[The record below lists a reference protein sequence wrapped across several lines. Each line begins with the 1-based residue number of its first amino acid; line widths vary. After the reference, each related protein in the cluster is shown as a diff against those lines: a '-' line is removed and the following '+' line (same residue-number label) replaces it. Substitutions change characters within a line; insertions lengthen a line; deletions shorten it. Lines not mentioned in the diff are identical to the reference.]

1 MKKLIYSISLLLL
14 LASCTPTYIV
24 TFNGSIGGSVSE
36 VGGEYDEGTI
46 ISVDAQPDNG
56 YEFQGWSDGSIQ
68 NPRTITVSQNLN
80 LTALFSKQQ
89 FSVSVNTQG
98 EGTVATSGA
107 TGQGSFEYGSS
118 ARFEAVP
125 AAGWEF
131 DSWSGDASG
140 SSNPLNISVDGPLT
154 ITATFKRQKFDLTVT
169 VEGEGTVTEQVI
181 VHPGQYDYEA
191 QVKLTAV
198 PNEGWEFVNWSG
210 DIGSTENPVNV
221 TVSRAKNV
229 TANFKELEIVSIE
242 ILNPIDSLVISRV
255 HKYQVEGTYSNG
267 NKVDLSD
274 GVALLTT
281 ELAIL
286 NDDSLES
293 ILTPLDNNQ
302 FTGRKSGSVFLTI
315 QFNNIQTTTEFVV
328 LPFEFVDVP
337 EQLKVNAN
345 NELIIP
351 VIILSYL
358 PTVDGVNLDLKRAPD
373 GYWNLYNSSLEQSK
387 DKILNESIVSRRY
400 WEEGSK
406 FRGFQNSSS
415 ESYIGIEVVSY
426 INIYEMDFNP
436 IGDGSGKKIDYFSLF
451 EKLNLREIIEG
462 KGVKEIWFNHYPLY
476 DSPVV
481 SNHPE
486 LYGNRNDFW
495 GLDESN
501 MSSPTTGDISN
512 SSRENDLP
520 IYNSTYVVYAFNQR
534 NGFGNHIHCRGHQIE
549 AQLSFIENGVIY
561 PSGPIAESSL
571 FLGEFVGITNNN
583 GGWLFQPGKVGRV
596 HNPPNTYDDEQY
608 GYSIDRVFSSN
619 ILNWKPN
626 GGETSFINH
635 TLWNSIEYGDDFY
648 FYNYIG
654 GQPNTSETNWLLF
667 WFQSIPGYQNNI
679 PYEKDGVEYTLTN
692 WWDLIYNWDEAVTQG
707 KTLWE

>member
-1 MKKLIYSISLLLL
+1 MRRISSLLSLL
-14 LASCTPTYIV
+14 VLILSCSKDSVTPTPEPTPKYVLVIAASEGGAVSTSGGTFDKGTKV
-24 TFNGSIGGSVSE
+24 TVTATPD
-36 VGGEYDEGTI
+36 GEYLFD
-46 ISVDAQPDNG
+46 S
-56 YEFQGWSDGSIQ
+56 WSDGSTE
-68 NPRTITVSQNLN
+68 NPRDITVTSNLD
-80 LTALFSKQQ
+80 LTANFVKKKYSLSI
-89 FSVSVNTQG
+89 STSG
-98 EGTVATSGA
+98 EGTVAEEVII
-107 TGQGSFEYGSS
+107 QGSITETEYN
-118 ARFEAVP
+118 
-125 AAGWEF
+125 AGTTVR
-131 DSWSGDASG
+131 
-140 SSNPLNISVDGPLT
+140 L
-154 ITATFKRQKFDLTVT
+154 TAT
-169 VEGEGTVTEQVI
+169 
-181 VHPGQYDYEA
+181 
-191 QVKLTAV
+191 
-198 PNEGWEFVNWSG
+198 PNEGWVFAGWSG
-210 DIGSTENPVNV
+210 DVQSTDNPIE
-221 TVSRAKNV
+221 VSIEKGMSINALFDK
-229 TANFKELEIVSIE
+229 LEIISIE
-242 ILNPIDSLVISRV
+242 ILNPIDSLVISTV
-255 HKYQVEGTYSNG
+255 HKFQVEGTYSNG
-267 NKVDLSD
+267 TKIDLSD
-274 GVALLTT
+274 EV
-281 ELAIL
+281 EFESL
-286 NDDSLES
+286 NENITL
-293 ILTPLDNNQ
+293 LDNNQ
-302 FTGRKSGSVFLTI
+302 FTVARSGLFSIEIKYQDFEATTDLTGI
-315 QFNNIQTTTEFVV
+315 A
-328 LPFEFVDVP
+328 FEFVDVP

-486 LYGNRNDFW
+486 LYSNRNDFW

-619 ILNWKPN
+619 ILDWKPN
-626 GGETSFINH
+626 GGETSLINH

>member
-1 MKKLIYSISLLLL
+1 MKNLLYTL
-14 LASCTPTYIV
+14 LAMLALVSCSKEEEVVTPPTAKQYTLTISAEAGGTVSTEGGLYNEGSKITV
-24 TFNGSIGGSVSE
+24 TA
-36 VGGEYDEGTI
+36 T
-46 ISVDAQPDNG
+46 PDDM
-56 YEFQGWSDGSIQ
+56 YLFKEWSDGSTQ
-68 NPRTITVSQNLN
+68 NPREITVTSN
-80 LTALFSKQQ
+80 LTLKA
-89 FSVSVNTQG
+89 
-98 EGTVATSGA
+98 
-107 TGQGSFEYGSS
+107 SFIKKTYSL
-118 ARFEAVP
+118 A
-125 AAGWEF
+125 
-131 DSWSGDASG
+131 
-140 SSNPLNISVDGPLT
+140 
-154 ITATFKRQKFDLTVT
+154 VT
-169 VEGEGTVTEQVI
+169 VEGEGTVAEEVIIQGSTTETEYNAGTTVR
-181 VHPGQYDYEA
+181 
-191 QVKLTAV
+191 LTAT
-198 PNEGWEFVNWSG
+198 PNEGWVFAGWSG
-210 DIGSTENPVNV
+210 DVQSTDNPIE
-221 TVSRAKNV
+221 VSIEKGMSINALFDK
-229 TANFKELEIVSIE
+229 LEIISIE
-242 ILNPIDSLVISRV
+242 ILNPIDSLVISTV
-255 HKYQVEGTYSNG
+255 HKFQVEGTYSNG
-267 NKVDLSD
+267 TKIDLSD
-274 GVALLTT
+274 EV
-281 ELAIL
+281 EFESL
-286 NDDSLES
+286 NENITL
-293 ILTPLDNNQ
+293 LDNNQ
-302 FTGRKSGSVFLTI
+302 FTVARSGLFSIEIKYQDFEATTDLTGI
-315 QFNNIQTTTEFVV
+315 A
-328 LPFEFVDVP
+328 FEFVDVP

-451 EKLNLREIIEG
+451 EKLNLREIVEG

-486 LYGNRNDFW
+486 LYSNRNDFW

-619 ILNWKPN
+619 ILDWKPN
-626 GGETSFINH
+626 GGETSLINH

>member
-1 MKKLIYSISLLLL
+1 MKNLLYTL
-14 LASCTPTYIV
+14 LAMLALVSCSKEEEVVTPPAAKQYTLTISAEAGGTVSTEGGLYNEGSKITV
-24 TFNGSIGGSVSE
+24 TA
-36 VGGEYDEGTI
+36 T
-46 ISVDAQPDNG
+46 PDDM
-56 YEFQGWSDGSIQ
+56 YLFKEWSDGSTQ
-68 NPRTITVSQNLN
+68 NPREITVTSN
-80 LTALFSKQQ
+80 LTLKA
-89 FSVSVNTQG
+89 
-98 EGTVATSGA
+98 
-107 TGQGSFEYGSS
+107 SFIKKTYSL
-118 ARFEAVP
+118 A
-125 AAGWEF
+125 
-131 DSWSGDASG
+131 
-140 SSNPLNISVDGPLT
+140 
-154 ITATFKRQKFDLTVT
+154 VT
-169 VEGEGTVTEQVI
+169 VEGEGTVAEEVIIQGSTTETEYNAGTTVR
-181 VHPGQYDYEA
+181 
-191 QVKLTAV
+191 LTAT
-198 PNEGWEFVNWSG
+198 PNEGWVFAGWSG
-210 DIGSTENPVNV
+210 DVQSTDNPIE
-221 TVSRAKNV
+221 VSIEKGMSINALFDK
-229 TANFKELEIVSIE
+229 LEIISIE
-242 ILNPIDSLVISRV
+242 ILNPIDSLVISTV
-255 HKYQVEGTYSNG
+255 HKFQVEGTYSNG
-267 NKVDLSD
+267 TKIDLSD
-274 GVALLTT
+274 EV
-281 ELAIL
+281 EFESL
-286 NDDSLES
+286 NENITL
-293 ILTPLDNNQ
+293 LDNNQ
-302 FTGRKSGSVFLTI
+302 FTVARSGLFSIEIKYQDFEATTDLTGI
-315 QFNNIQTTTEFVV
+315 A
-328 LPFEFVDVP
+328 FEFVDVP

-451 EKLNLREIIEG
+451 EKLNLREIVEG

-619 ILNWKPN
+619 ILDWKPN
-626 GGETSFINH
+626 GGETSLINH